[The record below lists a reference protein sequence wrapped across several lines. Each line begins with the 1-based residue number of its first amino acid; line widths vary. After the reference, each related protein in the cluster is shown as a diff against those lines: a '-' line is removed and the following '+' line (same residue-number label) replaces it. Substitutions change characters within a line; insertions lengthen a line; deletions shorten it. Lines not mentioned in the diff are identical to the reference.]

1 MSRRCVSHSGNIS
14 KKHNTRCLV
23 DGVETWPWSGKKVT
37 GQWSEHI
44 PRAVVVAWNIAHIR
58 ILIAALETRVLT

>member
-1 MSRRCVSHSGNIS
+1 MEW
-14 KKHNTRCLV
+14 KHGR
-23 DGVETWPWSGKKVT
+23 GQEGKKVT